1 MRQGVFRTYFVPIMV
16 PHGADY
22 NAAVGKRTCWRPS
35 RRPFSARVR
44 DLGGGDRRRDRRSGQ
59 TDAECVL
66 WGKCWSFC
74 QRVYAPGGPRGISW
88 HVLRQIASLL
98 PGTLRKCSGE
108 GNRMPPQTAR
118 TRWRYDQHFFENT
131 HSPPKWPQCRLRQ
144 RIPGRGQA
152 SPGRR
157 RAKLRAG
164 TGTRPQPSPPNPN
177 PARPRR
183 APRASGARRP
193 CPRARRRR

>member
-1 MRQGVFRTYFVPIMV
+1 MKTRRPMRQGLFRTYFVPIMV

-74 QRVYAPGGPRGISW
+74 QRVHAPEGPRSITR
-88 HVLRQIASLL
+88 HVPRQIASLL
-98 PGTLRKCSGE
+98 PGTLRKGSGE
-108 GNRMPPQTAR
+108 GGRMSPQTAR
-118 TRWRYDQHFFENT
+118 TRWLFDQHFFENT
-131 HSPPKWPQCRLRQ
+131 HSPPKWPQCRLWQ
-144 RIPGRGQA
+144 RAPGRG
-152 SPGRR
+152 

-164 TGTRPQPSPPNPN
+164 TGARPQPSPPI

-193 CPRARRRR
+193 YPRARRRR